1 MDNSHRHT
9 LNRSTFLKRSFQ
21 LSALAAL
28 TPLAGPLSSRPLPG
42 SGAAAAPG
50 DDDIMRRLMTENDSQ
65 TRRLLD
71 AGAISLGRQIGYDF
85 AVLSAAYSSPAS
97 VFHHDPR
104 VSDALEARARELL
117 EEQNPDGTMNF
128 SNLGSPPDTAFLV
141 TPLAVGMTVLGREAS
156 PALAGVSKLMKQF
169 LVKAGGALAVG
180 GVHTPNHRW
189 VVSSALARLNALYP
203 DMNYLARIND
213 WLGEG
218 IFNDDDGHFLERSR
232 NYSRVEDSTIITLA
246 RLLNKPAL
254 LDPVRKNLRMTY
266 YYMEPDGSLVVNDSR
281 RQDQYETVS
290 ILLYYL
296 SYRYMAIRDGSGEF
310 AAITR
315 FMEQMKGFGDVV
327 LKQSLCF
334 FMEDPLLVKPLP
346 PSGVLATNFEKL
358 FSTSNLLR
366 IRRAQTTT
374 TLFGGI
380 DWPINII
387 SGRSNSPD
395 FYAFRKNDAVLK
407 YLRLSTNFFSMGYF
421 YSDGIKKEGE
431 SYVLYKKEE
440 VPYYQPL
447 PPGLRRADG
456 DYKLSPSVDSRF
468 WNCMDYSERPVSN
481 VKTLETKV
489 TFGEKNGRNELI
501 FSLTGSDKI
510 TVVIELCFRE
520 GGVLSG
526 VTQGADGHNFLVG
539 QQATYSYGKD
549 SIRFGPGGGAPVV
562 IEDLAGERYSNH
574 FGNLHTPGMHVY
586 ITGTTPFQHTLRFE

>member
-1 MDNSHRHT
+1 
-9 LNRSTFLKRSFQ
+9 
-21 LSALAAL
+21 
-28 TPLAGPLSSRPLPG
+28 
-42 SGAAAAPG
+42 
-50 DDDIMRRLMTENDSQ
+50 MTENDAQ

-71 AGAISLGRQIGYDF
+71 AGAMRLGRQIGYDF
-85 AVLSAAYSSPAS
+85 AVLSAAYSSSAS

-104 VSDALEARARELL
+104 VVDALDARARKLL

-141 TPLAVGMTVLGREAS
+141 TPLVVGMTVLGREAS
-156 PALAGVSKLMKQF
+156 PALAGVSKRMKQF
-169 LVKAGGALAVG
+169 LVKAGDALAVG

-189 VVSSALARLNALYP
+189 VVSSALARLHTLYP
-203 DMNYLARIND
+203 DPRYTARIDD

-218 IFNDDDGHFLERSR
+218 IFNDEDGHFLERSR
-232 NYSRVEDSTIITLA
+232 NYSRVEDSTIITLS

-254 LDPVRKNLRMTY
+254 LDPVRKNLQMTY

-296 SYRYMAIRDGSGEF
+296 SYRYMAIRDGNGKF
-310 AAITR
+310 AAIAR
-315 FMEQMKGFGDVV
+315 FMEQMGDFGDVV
-327 LKQSLCF
+327 LKQSLCY
-334 FMEDPLLVKPLP
+334 FMEDPLLARPLP
-346 PSGVLATNFEKL
+346 PSSALSTDFEKL

-366 IRRAQTTT
+366 IRRKETTT
-374 TLFGGI
+374 TVFGGV
-380 DWPINII
+380 DWPIVII

-395 FYAFRKNDAVLK
+395 FYAYRKNAAALK

-421 YSDGIKKEGE
+421 YSEGIRKEGDR
-431 SYVLYKKEE
+431 YVLYKKEE

-447 PPGLRRADG
+447 PRDLRKTDG
-456 DYKLSPSVDSRF
+456 DYKLSPSVDGRF

-489 TFGEKNGRNELI
+489 TFQENEGRNELN
-501 FSLTGSDKI
+501 FSLTGSARI
-510 TVVIELCFRE
+510 TVVIELCFGE
-520 GGVLSG
+520 GGILSG
-526 VTQGADGHNFLVG
+526 VTQGADGHSFLVE
-539 QQATYSYGKD
+539 QQATYTYGKD
-549 SIRFGPGGGAPVV
+549 SIRFGPGGGPPVV

-586 ITGTTPFQHTLRFE
+586 ITGTTPFQHTLSFE